1 MRTRLAWLMLVSA
14 CGPSA
19 RGGLPDA
26 SGGGDE
32 DAPAAIDAAPH
43 ASGPVHVVI
52 TADNAYSFGYGDVSN
67 VTHFTQGQRAQ
78 TAGQIFNCPIGEGP
92 EVYTIPEADAPD
104 GAYLYIVT
112 WDDLSVTQ
120 GVLGTFARDSGTV
133 ITGDPRFEVCATGI
147 DYSSGANALTGP
159 TQAIINTEIARCNA
173 GTGAAGT
180 TSKGW
185 VNSAGPVT
193 TGALGTLAVG
203 EMNDDQTGTFPITC
217 QPTAATDGIASNA
230 KWMWYDPADGA
241 GGDAFHSTGQNR
253 FKAFLIFR
261 LGVADIIL

>member
-1 MRTRLAWLMLVSA
+1 MKTLGLVCLVAA
-14 CGPSA
+14 CGPSM

-26 SGGGDE
+26 GGSGD
-32 DAPAAIDAAPH
+32 DIDAAALTDAAPV
-43 ASGPVHVVI
+43 ATGPVHIVI
-52 TADNAYSFGYGDVSN
+52 TADNAYSFGYGDAAG

-92 EVYTIPEADAPD
+92 EVYTIPEAQAPA

-120 GVLGTFARDSGTV
+120 GVLGSFSRDTGTLY
-133 ITGDPRFEVCATGI
+133 TGDARFEACATGI
-147 DYSSGANALTGP
+147 DYSSGANALSGP
-159 TQAIINTEIARCNA
+159 TQATINAEIATCNA
-173 GTGAAGT
+173 GGGDAAT

-185 VNSAGPVT
+185 VNGTAAVT
-193 TGALGTLAVG
+193 PGALGKLAVG
-203 EMNDDQTGTFPITC
+203 EANDDQTGTFPITC
-217 QPTAATDGIASNA
+217 QPTASTDGIASVA

-261 LGVADIIL
+261 LGVSDIIF